1 MRSGLGE
8 ARSPIG
14 ITPSVRRATASG
26 RVAVVAGA
34 FIAALLLVAPVGSA
48 TAAADTTVW
57 LCKPGLANNPCAP
70 GLDTT
75 QVSPSGQVLGVEH
88 VQADPSPKVDC
99 FYVYPTVSDDPGS
112 NSDLSIDPEERSI
125 ALYQAARY
133 SQLCRVFAPMYR
145 QFTLAKLF
153 SGTPVTPQQ
162 AALAYGDVVQAWKTY
177 LDKYNHGRGVIL
189 IGHSQ
194 GTFVL
199 RQLIADHVD
208 KDPRIRKLL
217 VSAILLGGNVVVK
230 EGKTF
235 GGDFQHVKGC
245 KATKDLRCAVAFS
258 TFDGPVPPNARFGR
272 IGNGFSTGLNPSRFD
287 VLCTNPA
294 NLRGGPASL
303 DPIVPTAPFAPG
315 TTIGIATTL
324 IGFPQPSPPAS
335 TPWYQARGAYTG
347 RCSSAG
353 DADVLQIAPVDGA
366 PNLNAIPDAS
376 WGLHLADANIAL
388 GNLVTL
394 VGEQIDR
401 YAKRGNQ

>member
-1 MRSGLGE
+1 MRSGLGGGR
-8 ARSPIG
+8 RSLG
-14 ITPSVRRATASG
+14 TAPSARRATASG

-34 FIAALLLVAPVGSA
+34 IIAVLLLVAQVGSA
-48 TAAADTTVW
+48 RAAADTTVW
-57 LCKPGLANNPCAP
+57 LCKPGLAHNPCAP

-75 QVSPSGQVLGVEH
+75 QVSPSGQGRGVEL

-99 FYVYPTVSDDPGS
+99 FYVYPTVSDDPGA

-133 SQLCRVFAPMYR
+133 SQFCRVFAPMYR
-145 QFTLAKLF
+145 QITLAKLF
-153 SGTPVTPQQ
+153 SGTPVTPEQ
-162 AALAYGDVVQAWKTY
+162 AGLAYGDVVQAWRTY
-177 LDKYNHGRGVIL
+177 LRNYNHGRGVIL

-208 KDPRIRKLL
+208 NDPHVRKLL

-235 GGDFQHVKGC
+235 GGDFQHIKGC
-245 KATKDLRCAVAFS
+245 TSTKDLRCAVAFS
-258 TFDGPVPPNARFGR
+258 TFDGPVPPNALFGR
-272 IGNGFSTGLNPSRFD
+272 IGNGLSAGLVPSRFD

-294 NLRGGPASL
+294 NLGGGRGTL
-303 DPIVPTAPFAPG
+303 DSIVPTAPFAPG
-315 TTIGIATTL
+315 TTIGLATTL
-324 IGFPQPSPPAS
+324 VGFPQPSPPAS
-335 TPWYQARGAYTG
+335 TPWYEARGAYAG

-366 PNLNAIPDAS
+366 PDLHALPDAS

-394 VGEQIDR
+394 VGEQIET
-401 YAKRGNQ
+401 YVKRGNQ